1 MIACILIPGF
11 DLRAALL
18 ARPGL
23 ALQPAALAP
32 QPGVEQFLGP
42 VTAAAE
48 AAGIRPGMRLGEA
61 LATCPSLVLVD
72 PDPAGVEREWE
83 GVLGR
88 LENAGFAVEPEEP
101 GCLYLDTR
109 GVERLYGG
117 AEKALQRALA
127 CIGSQWDPRA
137 GAANTRFTA
146 LAAAS
151 IARQGQVVQ
160 VDEART
166 HEFLAP
172 LPLHLT
178 SLPAD
183 RQEELRELGIR
194 RLGDLA
200 GLPEPAVRD
209 RLGAAGREAWRLA
222 RGGAGAPV
230 TPRTPPL
237 QLHETLR
244 FPDAVGNE
252 LTLRRALQMLVER
265 LLEREERQGRPARKV
280 AVAARLASGGSWRR
294 TLTLREPTADAGRL
308 RTALWP
314 KLGELPGPVVALR
327 LEVIELAAGVGW
339 QLELVNAEGAA
350 RQERLSEGIRQ
361 ARAAAGPGAVCTV
374 VEVAPWSRIPESR
387 SLLVPRED

>member
-11 DLRAALL
+11 ELRAALL

-23 ALQPAALAP
+23 ALRPAALAP
-32 QPGVEQFLGP
+32 LPGTEQLLGP

-83 GVLGR
+83 GVLRR
-88 LENAGFAVEPEEP
+88 LEDAGFAVEPEEP
-101 GCLYLDTR
+101 GSLYLDTR

-117 AEKALQRALA
+117 TEKALRRALA
-127 CIGSQWDPRA
+127 CVGSQWDPRA
-137 GAANTRFTA
+137 GAAKTRFTA

-172 LPLHLT
+172 LPLDLAP
-178 SLPAD
+178 LPAD

-209 RLGAAGREAWRLA
+209 RLGTEGRRAWLLA
-222 RGGAGAPV
+222 QGAGEAGV
-230 TPRTPPL
+230 VPRTPPL
-237 QLHETLR
+237 QLHETIR
-244 FPDAVGNE
+244 FPEAVGNE
-252 LTLRRALQMLVER
+252 LTLRRALQVLVEK
-265 LLEREERQGRPARKV
+265 LLAREEREGRPARKV

-314 KLGELPGPVVALR
+314 KLGELPGPIVALR
-327 LEVIELAAGVGW
+327 LEIAELAATVGW

-361 ARAAAGPGAVCTV
+361 ARATAGPGAVCTV

>member
-11 DLRAALL
+11 DLRAALV

-23 ALQPAALAP
+23 ALRPAALAP
-32 QPGVEQFLGP
+32 LPGTEQLLGA

-48 AAGIRPGMRLGEA
+48 AAGIQPGMRLGEA

-83 GVLGR
+83 GVLRR
-88 LENAGFAVEPEEP
+88 LEGAGFGVEPEEP

-117 AEKALQRALA
+117 TEKALKRALA
-127 CIGSQWDPRA
+127 CAGSQWDPRA
-137 GAANTRFTA
+137 GAAKTRFTA

-151 IARQGQVVQ
+151 IARQGQVVL

-172 LPLHLT
+172 LPLHLMP
-178 SLPAD
+178 LPAD
-183 RQEELRELGIR
+183 RQEKLRELGIR

-209 RLGAAGREAWRLA
+209 RLGAEGRRAWELA
-222 RGGAGAPV
+222 RGAAGQPV
-230 TPRTPPL
+230 APRTPPL
-237 QLHETLR
+237 QLHEVLR
-244 FPDAVGNE
+244 FPEAVGNE
-252 LTLRRALQMLVER
+252 LTLRRALQVLVEK
-265 LLEREERQGRPARKV
+265 LLAREEREGRPPRKL
-280 AVAARLASGGSWRR
+280 AIAARLASGGSWRR
-294 TLTLREPTADAGRL
+294 TITLRDATADPGRL
-308 RTALWP
+308 RAALWP
-314 KLGELPGPVVALR
+314 KLSELPGPVVALR
-327 LEVIELAAGVGW
+327 LEVSELAATTGW

-361 ARAAAGPGAVCTV
+361 ARATAGPGAVCTV

-387 SLLVPRED
+387 ALLVPRDE

>member
-11 DLRAALL
+11 ELRAALR

-23 ALQPAALAP
+23 ALRPAGLAP
-32 QPGVEQFLGP
+32 VPGKEQLLGP
-42 VTAAAE
+42 VTAVAE

-72 PDPAGVEREWE
+72 PDPVGVEREWE
-83 GVLGR
+83 GILLR
-88 LENAGFAVEPEEP
+88 LEDAGFSVEPEGP

-117 AEKALQRALA
+117 VEQTLKRALTG
-127 CIGSQWDPRA
+127 IGTAWAARA
-137 GAANTRFTA
+137 GAAMTRFTA

-151 IARQGQVVQ
+151 IARPGQIVQ

-172 LPLHLT
+172 LSLDLVP
-178 SLPAD
+178 LPAE
-183 RQEELRELGIR
+183 RQAELRELGIR

-209 RLGAAGREAWRLA
+209 RFGIAGREAWRLA
-222 RGGAGAPV
+222 RGGQGAPI
-230 TPRTPPL
+230 TPRPPPL
-237 QLHETLR
+237 QLIETIR

-252 LTLRRALQMLVER
+252 LTLRRALQILVEG
-265 LLEREERQGRPARKV
+265 LLGREEREGRPPRKL
-280 AVAARLASGGSWRR
+280 ALTARLASGGSWRR
-294 TLTLREPTADAGRL
+294 TVTLREPSAEAAQL
-308 RTALWP
+308 RSALWP
-314 KLGELPGPVVALR
+314 KLSELPSPIVALR
-327 LEVIELAAGVGW
+327 LEVVELAATVGW
-339 QLELVNAEGAA
+339 QLELVTAEGTA
-350 RQERLSEGIRQ
+350 RRARLSEGIRQ
-361 ARAAAGPGAVCTV
+361 ARASAGPGAVCTV

>member
-11 DLRAALL
+11 ELRAALL

-23 ALQPAALAP
+23 ALRPAALAP
-32 QPGVEQFLGP
+32 MPGKEALLGP
-42 VTAAAE
+42 VTATAE
-48 AAGIRPGMRLGEA
+48 AGGIRPGMRLGEA
-61 LATCPSLVLVD
+61 LATCPALVLVD

-83 GVLGR
+83 GVLRR
-88 LENAGFAVEPEEP
+88 LEDAAFSIEPDGP

-117 AEKALQRALA
+117 VDQALKRALA
-127 CIGSQWDPRA
+127 SVGSAWDPRV
-137 GAANTRFTA
+137 GAAMTRFTA

-151 IARQGQVVQ
+151 IARPGQIVR

-172 LPLHLT
+172 LSLDLVP
-178 SLPAD
+178 LPAE
-183 RQEELRELGIR
+183 QHEELRELGIR

-200 GLPEPAVRD
+200 GLPEPAVTD
-209 RLGAAGREAWRLA
+209 RFGPQGHEAWRLA
-222 RGGAGAPV
+222 RGGHGTPV

-237 QLHETLR
+237 QLNETLR

-252 LTLRRALQMLVER
+252 LTLRRALQILVDS
-265 LLEREERQGRPARKV
+265 LLARQEREGRPPRKL
-280 AVAARLASGGSWRR
+280 ALAARLASGGSWRR
-294 TLTLREPTADAGRL
+294 TLTLREPSAEPLSL
-308 RTALWP
+308 RGALWP
-314 KLGELPGPVVALR
+314 KLADLPGPIVALR
-327 LEVIELAAGVGW
+327 LEIVELAATVGW

-350 RQERLSEGIRQ
+350 RQGRLSEGIRQ
-361 ARAAAGPGAVCTV
+361 ARASAGQEAVCTV

-387 SLLVPRED
+387 ALLVPREE